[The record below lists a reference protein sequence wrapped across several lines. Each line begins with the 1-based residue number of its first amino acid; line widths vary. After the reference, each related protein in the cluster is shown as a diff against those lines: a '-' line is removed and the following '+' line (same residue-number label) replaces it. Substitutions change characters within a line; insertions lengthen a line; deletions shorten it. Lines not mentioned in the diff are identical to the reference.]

1 MINSTNNISKL
12 IEDYFPNR
20 PKNVIGLGYGYKVVN
35 NTITDELSIIHYV
48 DKKLST
54 NELNSDEIIPKTLLL
69 DTSVYL
75 TDVIEGNFK
84 FLQGEPNPNLASF
97 CPTNFYDWYT
107 NANPIPNRAKIRP
120 IQGGSSAINYT
131 TIAGYIG
138 TLGFLAKD
146 NDTNTLVGV
155 SNNHVLVGDSAFI
168 TSNRNING
176 VLTNVLNNRIVQ
188 PFNDSSSF
196 IGTVKKY
203 KPISNSGTN
212 YMDVA
217 LTTLKPS
224 DISYTQSYKQFNL
237 NGYTGPLQYATTQEI
252 DSLLSNRNN
261 LFSSGAR
268 TGAKGEG
275 GSKLLPFSL
284 YNIFNIPYGNQKSET
299 DVVFGDSI
307 GFIASASTITP
318 GRFCLSP
325 IEGGDSG
332 SALLADFNG
341 VRKII
346 GLVFAGSSVNYN
358 VNGNIDPFT
367 TIGFANR
374 IDRLAKD
381 MNISPWN
388 GEQNVG
394 FSDLTKIQTYF
405 IPGTSSQ
412 ETIKNGS
419 TIFWQAGL
427 VATNTPIPTTTN
439 TSTTTPT
446 TTPTPTFTPTNTT
459 TIAPTPTPTITIT
472 TTITPTTTPTP
483 TITPTVTTTTTITST
498 PTNTATITSTPTPT
512 ITAVNLEKCY
522 TVNFEFNFFT
532 GTTISNKNQ
541 WIPSYL
547 NGRFI
552 VRDLKY
558 NSNKFKNSFFKLDYY
573 DSPIAKEQ
581 KILLTTILPFNN
593 GEKNADGLLYP
604 NYILDYNKNTEGY
617 FLYWL
622 KDKDY
627 LSIDT
632 FYLGATFFDSST
644 GLFTRLC
651 NISQGGLTSDK
662 YNLNSI
668 FDFYYKV
675 KLNYVDKTYGYY
687 DMKVE
692 NKRIGVNGDL
702 IKWYEYVNIK

>member
-1 MINSTNNISKL
+1 MNDIGKL

-69 DTSVYL
+69 DSSVYL

-97 CPTNFYDWYT
+97 CPTDFYDWYT
-107 NANPIPNRAKIRP
+107 NAKPIPNRAKIRP

-188 PFNDSSSF
+188 PFNDPSSF
-196 IGTVKKY
+196 IGTIKKY

-212 YMDVA
+212 YLDVA

-252 DSLLSNRNN
+252 DSLLSNRNS

-275 GSKLLPFSL
+275 ASKLHPFSL
-284 YNIFNIPYGNQKSET
+284 YNIFNIAYGNQKSET
-299 DVVFGDSI
+299 NVVFGDSI

-346 GLVFAGSSVNYN
+346 GLVFAGSSANYN

-374 IDRLAKD
+374 IDRLARD

-388 GEQNVG
+388 GEQSVG

-419 TIFWQAGL
+419 AIFWQAGL
-427 VATNTPIPTTTN
+427 VATNTPTPTITS
-439 TSTTTPT
+439 TSTTTLT
-446 TTPTPTFTPTNTT
+446 TTPTPTFTPTSTT

-483 TITPTVTTTTTITST
+483 TITPTITQTTTKTPTPTNTLTST
-498 PTNTATITSTPTPT
+498 PTITIT
-512 ITAVNLEKCY
+512 NLEKCY
-522 TVNFEFNFFT
+522 SLNFEFNFFT
-532 GTTISNKNQ
+532 GGTISNKEQ
-541 WIPSYL
+541 WVSSYIK
-547 NGRFI
+547 GRFL
-552 VRDLKY
+552 VRDIKY
-558 NSNKFKNSFFKLDYY
+558 NSKKFKNSFFKLDYY

-581 KILLTTILPFNN
+581 KILLTTILPFQN
-593 GEKNADGLLYP
+593 GEKDSNGIITP
-604 NYILDYNKNTEGY
+604 NYVLDYNKNTEGY
-617 FLYWL
+617 FMYWL
-622 KDKDY
+622 KDKNY
-627 LSIDT
+627 LNIDT
-632 FYLGATFFDSST
+632 FYVGATFFDSST
-644 GLFTRLC
+644 GVFTRMT
-651 NISQGGLTSDK
+651 NVVQGGLLNDK
-662 YNLNSI
+662 FNLNSI

-675 KLNYVDKTYGYY
+675 KLDYNDKTYAYY
-687 DMKVE
+687 DMKTE
-692 NKRIGVNGDL
+692 NKRIGINGDP

>member
-1 MINSTNNISKL
+1 MNDIGKL

-35 NTITDELSIIHYV
+35 GSVTDELSIIHYV

-69 DTSVYL
+69 DASVFL

-84 FLQGEPNPNLASF
+84 FLQGEPNPSLAAF
-97 CPTNFYDWYT
+97 CPTDFYDWYT
-107 NANPIPNRAKIRP
+107 NARPIPNRAKIRP

-131 TIAGYIG
+131 TLRGYIG

-176 VLTNVLNNRIVQ
+176 VLGNVLNNRIVQ

-203 KPISNSGTN
+203 KPISNTGTN
-212 YMDVA
+212 YLDVA
-217 LTTLKPS
+217 LTTLNPS
-224 DISYTQSYKQFNL
+224 DISYSQSYKQFNL

-252 DSLLSNRNN
+252 DSLLANRNN

-275 GSKLLPFSL
+275 ASKLLPFSL
-284 YNIFNIPYGNQKSET
+284 YNIFNIGYVNQRAET
-299 DVVFGDSI
+299 NVVFGDSI

-358 VNGNIDPFT
+358 INGSSVPFT

-374 IDRLAKD
+374 IDRLARD

-427 VATNTPIPTTTN
+427 VATNTPAPTI
-439 TSTTTPT
+439 TSTKTPTPT

-472 TTITPTTTPTP
+472 TTITTTTTPTP
-483 TITPTVTTTTTITST
+483 TITPTATQTTTKTPTPTNTLTST
-498 PTNTATITSTPTPT
+498 PTITIT
-512 ITAVNLEKCY
+512 NLEKCY
-522 TVNFEFNFFT
+522 SLNFEFNFFT
-532 GTTISNKNQ
+532 GGTISNKEQ
-541 WIPSYL
+541 WVSSYTK
-547 NGRFI
+547 GRFL
-552 VRDLKY
+552 VRDIKY
-558 NSNKFKNSFFKLDYY
+558 NSKKFKNSFFKLDYY

-581 KILLTTILPFNN
+581 KILITTILPFQN
-593 GEKNADGLLYP
+593 GEKDSNGVITP
-604 NYILDYNKNTEGY
+604 NYLLDYNKNTEGY
-617 FLYWL
+617 FMYWL
-622 KDKDY
+622 KDKNY

-632 FYLGATFFDSST
+632 FYVGATFFDSST
-644 GLFTRLC
+644 GVFTRMT
-651 NISQGGLTSDK
+651 NVVQGSLEKDK
-662 YNLNSI
+662 YNLNTI

-675 KLNYVDKTYGYY
+675 KLDYSDKTYAYY
-687 DMKVE
+687 DMKTE
-692 NKRIGVNGDL
+692 NKRIGINGEP
-702 IKWYEYVNIK
+702 IKWYEYVNVK

>member
-1 MINSTNNISKL
+1 MNDIGKL

-69 DTSVYL
+69 DSSVYL

-97 CPTNFYDWYT
+97 CPTDFYDWYT
-107 NANPIPNRAKIRP
+107 NAKPIPNRAKIRP

-188 PFNDSSSF
+188 PFNDPSSF
-196 IGTVKKY
+196 IGTIKKY

-212 YMDVA
+212 YLDVA

-252 DSLLSNRNN
+252 DSLLSNRNS

-275 GSKLLPFSL
+275 ASKLLPFSL
-284 YNIFNIPYGNQKSET
+284 YNIFNIAYGNQKSET
-299 DVVFGDSI
+299 NVVFGDSI

-346 GLVFAGSSVNYN
+346 GLVFAGSSANYN

-374 IDRLAKD
+374 IDRLARD

-388 GEQNVG
+388 GEQSVG

-419 TIFWQAGL
+419 AIFWQAGL
-427 VATNTPIPTTTN
+427 VATNTPTPTITS
-439 TSTTTPT
+439 TSTTTLT
-446 TTPTPTFTPTNTT
+446 TTPTPTFTPTSTT

-483 TITPTVTTTTTITST
+483 TITPTITQTTTKTPTPTNTLTST
-498 PTNTATITSTPTPT
+498 PTITIT
-512 ITAVNLEKCY
+512 NLEKCY
-522 TVNFEFNFFT
+522 SLNFEFNFFT
-532 GTTISNKNQ
+532 GGTISNKEQ
-541 WIPSYL
+541 WVSSYIK
-547 NGRFI
+547 GRFL
-552 VRDLKY
+552 VRDIKY
-558 NSNKFKNSFFKLDYY
+558 NSKKFKNSFFKLDYY

-581 KILLTTILPFNN
+581 KILLTTILPFQN
-593 GEKNADGLLYP
+593 GEKDSNGIITP
-604 NYILDYNKNTEGY
+604 NYVLDYNKNTEGY
-617 FLYWL
+617 FMYWL
-622 KDKDY
+622 KDKNY
-627 LSIDT
+627 LNIDT
-632 FYLGATFFDSST
+632 FYVGATFFDSST
-644 GLFTRLC
+644 GVFTRMT
-651 NISQGGLTSDK
+651 NVVQGGLLNDK
-662 YNLNSI
+662 FNLNSI

-675 KLNYVDKTYGYY
+675 KLDYNDKTYAYY
-687 DMKVE
+687 DMKTE
-692 NKRIGVNGDL
+692 NKRIGINGDP

>member
-1 MINSTNNISKL
+1 MNDIGKL

-69 DTSVYL
+69 DSSVYL

-97 CPTNFYDWYT
+97 CPTDFYDWYT
-107 NANPIPNRAKIRP
+107 NAKPIPNRAKIRP

-188 PFNDSSSF
+188 PFNDPSSF
-196 IGTVKKY
+196 IGTIKKY

-212 YMDVA
+212 YLDVA

-252 DSLLSNRNN
+252 DSLLSNRNS

-275 GSKLLPFSL
+275 ASKLLPFSL
-284 YNIFNIPYGNQKSET
+284 YNIFNIAYGNQKSET
-299 DVVFGDSI
+299 NVVFGDSI

-346 GLVFAGSSVNYN
+346 GLVFAGSSANYN

-374 IDRLAKD
+374 IDRLARD

-388 GEQNVG
+388 GEQSVG

-419 TIFWQAGL
+419 AIFWQAGL
-427 VATNTPIPTTTN
+427 VATNTPTPTITS
-439 TSTTTPT
+439 TSTTTLT
-446 TTPTPTFTPTNTT
+446 TTPTPTFTPTSTT

-483 TITPTVTTTTTITST
+483 TITPTITQTTTKTPTPTNTLTST
-498 PTNTATITSTPTPT
+498 PTITIT
-512 ITAVNLEKCY
+512 NLEKCY
-522 TVNFEFNFFT
+522 SLNFEFNFFT
-532 GTTISNKNQ
+532 GGTISNKEQ
-541 WIPSYL
+541 WVSSYIK
-547 NGRFI
+547 GRFL
-552 VRDLKY
+552 VRDIKY
-558 NSNKFKNSFFKLDYY
+558 NSKKFKNSFFKLDYY

-581 KILLTTILPFNN
+581 KILLTTILPFQN
-593 GEKNADGLLYP
+593 GEKDSNGIITP
-604 NYILDYNKNTEGY
+604 NYVLDYNKNTEGY
-617 FLYWL
+617 FMYWL
-622 KDKDY
+622 KDKNY
-627 LSIDT
+627 LNIDT
-632 FYLGATFFDSST
+632 FYVGATFFDSST
-644 GLFTRLC
+644 GVFTRMT
-651 NISQGGLTSDK
+651 NVVQGGLSNDK
-662 YNLNSI
+662 FNLNSI

-675 KLNYVDKTYGYY
+675 KLDYNDKTYAYY
-687 DMKVE
+687 DMKTE
-692 NKRIGVNGDL
+692 NKRIGINGDP

>member
-1 MINSTNNISKL
+1 MNDIGKL

-69 DTSVYL
+69 DSSVYL

-97 CPTNFYDWYT
+97 CPTDFYDWYT
-107 NANPIPNRAKIRP
+107 NAKPIPNRAKIRP

-188 PFNDSSSF
+188 PFNDPSSF
-196 IGTVKKY
+196 IGTIKKY

-212 YMDVA
+212 YLDVA

-252 DSLLSNRNN
+252 DSLLSNRNS

-275 GSKLLPFSL
+275 ASKLLPFSL
-284 YNIFNIPYGNQKSET
+284 YNIFNIAYGNQKSET
-299 DVVFGDSI
+299 NVVFGDSI

-346 GLVFAGSSVNYN
+346 GLVFAGSSANYN

-374 IDRLAKD
+374 IDRLARD

-388 GEQNVG
+388 GEQSVG

-419 TIFWQAGL
+419 AIFWQAGL
-427 VATNTPIPTTTN
+427 VATNTPTPTITS
-439 TSTTTPT
+439 TSTTTLT
-446 TTPTPTFTPTNTT
+446 TTPTPTFTPTSTT

-483 TITPTVTTTTTITST
+483 TITPTITQTTTKTPTPTNTLTST
-498 PTNTATITSTPTPT
+498 PTITIT
-512 ITAVNLEKCY
+512 NLEKCY
-522 TVNFEFNFFT
+522 SLNFEFNFFT
-532 GTTISNKNQ
+532 GGTISNKEQ
-541 WIPSYL
+541 WVSSYIK
-547 NGRFI
+547 GRFL
-552 VRDLKY
+552 VRDIKY
-558 NSNKFKNSFFKLDYY
+558 NSKKFKNSFFKLDYY

-581 KILLTTILPFNN
+581 KILLTTILPFQN
-593 GEKNADGLLYP
+593 GEKDSNGIITP
-604 NYILDYNKNTEGY
+604 NYVLDYNKNTEGY
-617 FLYWL
+617 FMYWL
-622 KDKDY
+622 KDKNY
-627 LSIDT
+627 LNIDT
-632 FYLGATFFDSST
+632 FYVGATFFDSST
-644 GLFTRLC
+644 GVFTRMS
-651 NISQGGLTSDK
+651 NVVQGGLLNDK
-662 YNLNSI
+662 FNLNSI

-675 KLNYVDKTYGYY
+675 KLDYNDKTYAYY
-687 DMKVE
+687 DMKTE
-692 NKRIGVNGDL
+692 NKRIGINGDP

>member
-1 MINSTNNISKL
+1 MNDIGKL

-69 DTSVYL
+69 DSSVYL

-97 CPTNFYDWYT
+97 CPTDFYDWYK
-107 NANPIPNRAKIRP
+107 NAKPIPNRAKIRP

-188 PFNDSSSF
+188 PFNDPSSF
-196 IGTVKKY
+196 IGTIKKY

-212 YMDVA
+212 YLDVA

-252 DSLLSNRNN
+252 DSLLSNRNS

-275 GSKLLPFSL
+275 ASKLLPFSL
-284 YNIFNIPYGNQKSET
+284 YNIFNIAYGNQKSET
-299 DVVFGDSI
+299 NVVFGDSI

-374 IDRLAKD
+374 IDRLARD

-388 GEQNVG
+388 GEQSVG

-419 TIFWQAGL
+419 AIFWQAGL
-427 VATNTPIPTTTN
+427 VATNTPIPTITS
-439 TSTTTPT
+439 TSTTTLT
-446 TTPTPTFTPTNTT
+446 TTPTPTFTPTSTT

-483 TITPTVTTTTTITST
+483 TITPTITQTTTKTPTPTNTLTST
-498 PTNTATITSTPTPT
+498 PTITIT
-512 ITAVNLEKCY
+512 NLEKCY
-522 TVNFEFNFFT
+522 SLNFEFNFFT
-532 GTTISNKNQ
+532 GGTISNKEQ
-541 WIPSYL
+541 WVSSYIK
-547 NGRFI
+547 GRFL
-552 VRDLKY
+552 VRDIKY
-558 NSNKFKNSFFKLDYY
+558 NSKKFKNSFFKLDYY

-581 KILLTTILPFNN
+581 KILLTTILPFQN
-593 GEKNADGLLYP
+593 GEKDSNGIITP
-604 NYILDYNKNTEGY
+604 NYVLDYNKNTEGY
-617 FLYWL
+617 FMYWL
-622 KDKDY
+622 KDKNY
-627 LSIDT
+627 LNIDT
-632 FYLGATFFDSST
+632 FYVGATFFDSST
-644 GLFTRLC
+644 GVFTRMS
-651 NISQGGLTSDK
+651 NVVQGGLLNDK
-662 YNLNSI
+662 FNLNSI

-675 KLNYVDKTYGYY
+675 KLDYNDKTYAYY
-687 DMKVE
+687 DMKTE
-692 NKRIGVNGDL
+692 NKRIGINGDP

>member
-1 MINSTNNISKL
+1 MNDIGKL

-69 DTSVYL
+69 DSSVYL

-97 CPTNFYDWYT
+97 CPTDFYDWYT
-107 NANPIPNRAKIRP
+107 NVKPIPNRAKIRP

-188 PFNDSSSF
+188 PFNDPSSF
-196 IGTVKKY
+196 IGTIKKY

-212 YMDVA
+212 YLDVA

-224 DISYTQSYKQFNL
+224 DISYSQSYKQFNL

-252 DSLLSNRNN
+252 DSLLSNRNS

-275 GSKLLPFSL
+275 ASKLLPFSL
-284 YNIFNIPYGNQKSET
+284 YNIFNIAYGNQKSET
-299 DVVFGDSI
+299 NVVFGDSI

-346 GLVFAGSSVNYN
+346 GLVFAGSSANYN

-374 IDRLAKD
+374 IDRLARD

-388 GEQNVG
+388 GEQSVG

-419 TIFWQAGL
+419 AIFWQAGL
-427 VATNTPIPTTTN
+427 VATNTPTPTITS
-439 TSTTTPT
+439 TSTTTLT
-446 TTPTPTFTPTNTT
+446 TTPTPTFTPTSTT

-483 TITPTVTTTTTITST
+483 TITPTITQTTTKTPTPTNTLTST
-498 PTNTATITSTPTPT
+498 PTITIT
-512 ITAVNLEKCY
+512 NLEKCY
-522 TVNFEFNFFT
+522 SLNFEFNFFT
-532 GTTISNKNQ
+532 GGTISNKEQ
-541 WIPSYL
+541 WVSSYIK
-547 NGRFI
+547 GRFL
-552 VRDLKY
+552 VRDIKY
-558 NSNKFKNSFFKLDYY
+558 NSKKFKNSFFKLDYY

-581 KILLTTILPFNN
+581 KILLTTILPFQN
-593 GEKNADGLLYP
+593 GEKDSNGIITP
-604 NYILDYNKNTEGY
+604 NYVLDYNKNTEGY
-617 FLYWL
+617 FMYWL
-622 KDKDY
+622 KDKNY
-627 LSIDT
+627 LNIDT
-632 FYLGATFFDSST
+632 FYVGATFFDSST
-644 GLFTRLC
+644 GVFTRMT
-651 NISQGGLTSDK
+651 NVVQGDLSNDK
-662 YNLNSI
+662 FNLNSI

-675 KLNYVDKTYGYY
+675 KLDYNDKTYAYY
-687 DMKVE
+687 DMKTE
-692 NKRIGVNGDL
+692 NKRIGINGDP

>member
-1 MINSTNNISKL
+1 MNDIGKL

-69 DTSVYL
+69 DSSVYL

-97 CPTNFYDWYT
+97 CPTDFYDWYT
-107 NANPIPNRAKIRP
+107 NAKPIPNRAKIRP

-188 PFNDSSSF
+188 PFNDPSSF
-196 IGTVKKY
+196 IGTIKKY

-212 YMDVA
+212 YLDVA

-252 DSLLSNRNN
+252 DSLLSNRNS

-275 GSKLLPFSL
+275 ASKLLPFSL
-284 YNIFNIPYGNQKSET
+284 YNIFNIAYGNQKSQT
-299 DVVFGDSI
+299 NVVFGDSI

-346 GLVFAGSSVNYN
+346 GLVFAGSSANYN

-374 IDRLAKD
+374 IDRLARD

-388 GEQNVG
+388 GEQSVG

-419 TIFWQAGL
+419 AIFWQAGL
-427 VATNTPIPTTTN
+427 VATNTPIPTITS
-439 TSTTTPT
+439 TSTTTLT
-446 TTPTPTFTPTNTT
+446 TTPTPTFTPTSTT

-483 TITPTVTTTTTITST
+483 TITPTITQTTTKTPTPTNTLTST
-498 PTNTATITSTPTPT
+498 PTITIT
-512 ITAVNLEKCY
+512 NLEKCY
-522 TVNFEFNFFT
+522 SLNFEFNFFT
-532 GTTISNKNQ
+532 GGTISNKEQ
-541 WIPSYL
+541 WVSSYIK
-547 NGRFI
+547 GRFL
-552 VRDLKY
+552 VRDIKY
-558 NSNKFKNSFFKLDYY
+558 NSKKFKNSFFKLDYY

-581 KILLTTILPFNN
+581 KILLTTILPFQN
-593 GEKNADGLLYP
+593 GEKDSNGIITP
-604 NYILDYNKNTEGY
+604 NYVLDYNKNTEGY
-617 FLYWL
+617 FMYWL
-622 KDKDY
+622 KDKNY
-627 LSIDT
+627 LNIDT
-632 FYLGATFFDSST
+632 FYVGATFFDSST
-644 GLFTRLC
+644 GVFTRMT
-651 NISQGGLTSDK
+651 NVVQGGLLNDK
-662 YNLNSI
+662 FNLNSI

-675 KLNYVDKTYGYY
+675 KLDYNDKTYAYY
-687 DMKVE
+687 DMKTE
-692 NKRIGVNGDL
+692 NKRIGINGDP